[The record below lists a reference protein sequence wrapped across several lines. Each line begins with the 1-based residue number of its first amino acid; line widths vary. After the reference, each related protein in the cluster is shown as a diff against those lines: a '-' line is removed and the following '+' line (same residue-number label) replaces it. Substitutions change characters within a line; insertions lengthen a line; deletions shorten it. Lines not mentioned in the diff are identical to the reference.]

1 LAQELAK
8 SGLILS
14 EMPLGTQPLKG
25 VFPRRNRIVAGLSE
39 MTLVVE
45 AEIKSGSLVTASYA
59 LEMNREVAAVPGA
72 INTAKSAGCHHLI
85 KQGAA
90 LVENAQDVM
99 DLLAGMRSVALDKH
113 KEESSLALSEQ
124 EKVVLAE
131 LQAEPLPAEVL
142 ISRTG
147 LSIDL
152 LNQTLIDLELQG
164 LILHAGGNYQR
175 SAQ

>member
-1 LAQELAK
+1 
-8 SGLILS
+8 
-14 EMPLGTQPLKG
+14 
-25 VFPRRNRIVAGLSE
+25 
-39 MTLVVE
+39 
-45 AEIKSGSLVTASYA
+45 
-59 LEMNREVAAVPGA
+59 
-72 INTAKSAGCHHLI
+72 
-85 KQGAA
+85 
-90 LVENAQDVM
+90 
-99 DLLAGMRSVALDKH
+99 LDKH